1 MHVAFLNL
9 HNHKI
14 LLILIL
20 YRLNSEDKLLELIRL
35 HLLFFL
41 SNVQRLQKDCC
52 FKGVRAVGALVSF
65 YKSVAETASLEHQRL
80 LCARCRRTT

>member
-35 HLLFFL
+35 HLLFSYQMF
-41 SNVQRLQKDCC
+41 KD
-52 FKGVRAVGALVSF
+52 FKRIVVSRGCVRSERWSPFIKVWLKLRV
-65 YKSVAETASLEHQRL
+65 
-80 LCARCRRTT
+80 